1 MLFTGLGML
10 YVNSVQDS
18 KYYKAYTFQGKDS
31 LRFNTKDNYSTCKL
45 IISSSDIQ
53 GAMSCSV
60 DVNKLNLLYTTW

>member
-1 MLFTGLGML
+1 ML
-10 YVNSVQDS
+10 YDNSVQDS

-53 GAMSCSV
+53 GAMSCMQCN
-60 DVNKLNLLYTTW
+60 VNKLNLCSAMSMD